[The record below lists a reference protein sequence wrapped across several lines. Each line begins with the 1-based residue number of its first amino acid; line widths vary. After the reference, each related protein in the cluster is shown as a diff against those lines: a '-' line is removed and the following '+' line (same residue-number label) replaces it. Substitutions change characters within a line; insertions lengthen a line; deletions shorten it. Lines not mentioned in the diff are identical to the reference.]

1 MNRTIILENQTISLE
16 KSEENLK
23 YEFVCTAFNSKPDV
37 ILKIVD
43 ASTLIP
49 LSNGQNDQ
57 LISNCNELNLCTKSY
72 KIEFQFRESLFDNM
86 SSIKCVADSANSL
99 IELTSFIE
107 RNVQVINS
115 IRPSKLNFIKYIL
128 FNLYNIILYNE
139 SLFSLLRY

>member
-1 MNRTIILENQTISLE
+1 MNGSIILENQTISLE

-23 YEFVCTAFNSKPDV
+23 YEFVCSAFNSKPDV

-57 LISNCNELNLCTKSY
+57 LTSNCNELNLCTKSY

-86 SSIKCVADSANSL
+86 SSIKCIAESANSL
-99 IELTSFIE
+99 IELTSSIQ
-107 RNVQVINS
+107 RNVQVINN
-115 IRPSKLNFIKYIL
+115 IRPGKLNVSKAFYFKHL
-128 FNLYNIILYNE
+128 FGLTKLYFLSY
-139 SLFSLLRY
+139 